1 MHPNTASRHRFC
13 RFTVFSCKGPVMM
26 FRVIDD
32 QFTGIHT
39 CGTEFIRCGT
49 HSRRSKRTIS
59 LCTIY
64 QAGYSANEVACAA
77 PGGFGFFESNPVQ
90 YRPNSPSKPLD
101 ATVGCD
107 GVVAPAPSKYIL
119 GLIAD
124 LQHPRSTLENPSR
137 EYSAAVPEPL
147 HLAFYLFQRI
157 STVSSYRYLDSIS
170 KPKAL
175 VQRCAET
182 RATVLYWYK
191 GSSV

>member
-1 MHPNTASRHRFC
+1 MHPNTASRHHLC

-64 QAGYSANEVACAA
+64 QAGCSANEVACAA

-124 LQHPRSTLENPSR
+124 LQHPRKSFEG
-137 EYSAAVPEPL
+137 
-147 HLAFYLFQRI
+147 
-157 STVSSYRYLDSIS
+157 
-170 KPKAL
+170 
-175 VQRCAET
+175 VQCRST
-182 RATVLYWYK
+182 RAPSPGILPLPTNFYSELLPVFGFDLK
-191 GSSV
+191 TQSACTALCRD